1 MAEPSGCVIVGAG
14 PSGACLALH
23 LARQGVPVTLVE
35 TTLSPGGRFR
45 GEALMPHGLEVLAA
59 MELLPLP
66 APIPQRPLQGW
77 RYVVNGHDWFRLS
90 EPLESGVGHPCT
102 LISQPALLQHLL
114 SELEGFAHVSLLLEQ
129 SAETLLWQG
138 DRIAGV
144 RLNDGRELPARV
156 VVAADGRGSRLRQQA
171 GLALERLGHGFDLL
185 WFQLQ
190 QADPGPLAGEFV
202 TLIGPAGICSAF
214 ASASGTVQ
222 VGWVQ
227 PQGKQQGLDW
237 AEQLAAQSPCD
248 LAPWWR
254 QQAETFQAPI
264 RWRVQVGHARRWWR
278 PGLLLLG
285 DAAHPMSPVRAQ
297 GINLALRDAWVAG
310 CELGTLLREQTPNT
324 ALDAALARIEAQRRP
339 EISRLQRHQAAETVK
354 GLLLLRQPQLRRLAA
369 ASAPWLGALVAQ
381 RWRHEQRPFRQ
392 GISTLTGLKGCGPA
406 AVATRPRALPP
417 Q

>member
-1 MAEPSGCVIVGAG
+1 MIVGAG
-14 PSGACLALH
+14 PGGACLALH
-23 LARQGVPVTLVE
+23 LARQGVPLTLVE
-35 TTLSPGGRFR
+35 TMRSPGGRFR

-59 MELLPLP
+59 MELLPMP
-66 APIPQRPLQGW
+66 APIPQCPLQGW
-77 RYVVNGHDWFRLS
+77 RYVVNGHDWFRLR
-90 EPLESGVGHPCT
+90 EPLESGGGRRCT

-114 SELEGFAHVSLLLEQ
+114 RELQQFDHVALLQEQ
-129 SAETLLWQG
+129 TAETLLWQG
-138 DRIAGV
+138 ERIAGV

-156 VVAADGRGSRLRQQA
+156 VVAADGRSSRLRHQA
-171 GLALERLGHGFDLL
+171 GLALEQLGPGFELL

-190 QADPGPLAGEFV
+190 EADPGPLAGEFV

-214 ASASGTVQ
+214 ASASGSVQ

-227 PQGKQQGLDW
+227 PQGKHHRLDW
-237 AEQLAAQSPCD
+237 AEQLAAQSPGD

-254 QQAETFQAPI
+254 QQAEAFKTPN
-264 RWRVQVGHARRWWR
+264 RLRVQVGHAQRWWQ

-310 CELGTLLREQTPNT
+310 CELGPLLREQAPEP

-339 EISRLQRHQAAETVK
+339 EISGLQRHQAAETAK
-354 GLLLLRQPQLRRLAA
+354 GMLLLHQPQLRRLAA
-369 ASAPWLGALVAQ
+369 ASAPWLGSLVAR

-392 GISTLTGLKGCGPA
+392 GIGTPTGLNRSA
-406 AVATRPRALPP
+406 AAATAPRALPP